1 MKLISIKKRK
11 DFVKIA
17 KEGNKAIAK
26 GLLIQANKS
35 SHKDGCLHVGYT
47 ASKKVGNAVQ
57 RNRAK
62 RRLRALSS
70 DILACFAK
78 TDYDYVIIGRKQI
91 LERNFEDLI
100 KDLKYTLH
108 STNTH
113 K

>member
-1 MKLISIKKRK
+1 MKLVSIKKRK

-17 KEGNKAIAK
+17 KEGKKAVAK
-26 GLLIQANKS
+26 GLLIQVYKNLSPANNINI
-35 SHKDGCLHVGYT
+35 GYT
-47 ASKKVGNAVQ
+47 VSKKVGNAVK

-62 RRLRALSS
+62 RRLRALSQQ
-70 DILACFAK
+70 IIPFFAK
-78 TDYDYVIIGRKQI
+78 PEYDYVIIGRQQT
-91 LERNFEDLI
+91 LERSFDDLK